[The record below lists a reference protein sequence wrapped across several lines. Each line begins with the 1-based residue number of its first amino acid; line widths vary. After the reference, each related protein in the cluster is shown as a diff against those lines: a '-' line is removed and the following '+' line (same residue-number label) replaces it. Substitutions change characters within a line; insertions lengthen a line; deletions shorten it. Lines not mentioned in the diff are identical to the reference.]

1 MRSARAERVEL
12 GERIERSGEFDG
24 TELLLGIQVDGR
36 LAGEVQAR
44 QPRMG
49 LPPGVFE
56 IGIDLFDAADRG
68 HGVGSAALTQLV
80 TRLFGDEG
88 AHRVQLTT
96 DVENEAMRAV
106 STRLGFR
113 FEGVMRS
120 FMPSADG
127 PRDYAIYAMTEARL
141 RRSEGHMD
149 LNKLTIKSQAALEG
163 AHAPGRRR
171 ATTRRS
177 SRSTCC
183 SRSSPTPRASS
194 TRCCTRSA

>member
-1 MRSARAERVEL
+1 MTEDVRLVRLHAGDLAAMARVRQEEAAAMGYPDAFGPAEKAEL

-56 IGIDLFDAADRG
+56 LGIDLFDESDRG
-68 HGVGSAALTQLV
+68 RGLGRAALTELLR
-80 TRLFGDEG
+80 RLFEHEG

-96 DVENEAMRAV
+96 DVDNAAMRVV
-106 STRLGFR
+106 SERLGFR

-120 FMPSADG
+120 FMPSIDG
-127 PRDYAIYAMTEARL
+127 PRDYAMYAITKDEY
-141 RRSEGHMD
+141 E
-149 LNKLTIKSQAALEG
+149 EV
-163 AHAPGRRR
+163 R
-171 ATTRRS
+171 ATWI
-177 SRSTCC
+177 
-183 SRSSPTPRASS
+183 
-194 TRCCTRSA
+194 

>member
-1 MRSARAERVEL
+1 MGYPDAFGPAEKAEL

-56 IGIDLFDAADRG
+56 LGIDLFDESDRG
-68 HGVGSAALTQLV
+68 RGLGRAALTELLR
-80 TRLFGDEG
+80 RLFEHEG

-96 DVENEAMRAV
+96 DVDNAAMRVV
-106 STRLGFR
+106 SERLGFR

-120 FMPSADG
+120 FMPSIDG
-127 PRDYAIYAMTEARL
+127 PRDYAMYAITKDEY
-141 RRSEGHMD
+141 E
-149 LNKLTIKSQAALEG
+149 EV
-163 AHAPGRRR
+163 R
-171 ATTRRS
+171 ATWI
-177 SRSTCC
+177 
-183 SRSSPTPRASS
+183 
-194 TRCCTRSA
+194 